1 MQEPCK
7 KSYCHDEGYN
17 VQFLLQ
23 LFQKGVDSMPFLK
36 REFVVGLYCIIP
48 RGVFHICPMLVYI
61 DWVDKILET
70 HLRNKKKPNLNIT
83 TFMKVYWRGI
93 VLDWISF
100 S

>member
-48 RGVFHICPMLVYI
+48 KGVFHICPMLVYI

-70 HLRNKKKPNLNIT
+70 HLRNKKKTKPEHYNLHEGLLEGHCI
-83 TFMKVYWRGI
+83 R
-93 VLDWISF
+93 LD
-100 S
+100 